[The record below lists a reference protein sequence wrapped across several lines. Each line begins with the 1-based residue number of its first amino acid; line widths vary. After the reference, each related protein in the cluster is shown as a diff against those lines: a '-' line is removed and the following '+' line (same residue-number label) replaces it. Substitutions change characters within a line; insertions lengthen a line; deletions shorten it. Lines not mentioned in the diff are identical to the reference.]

1 MRVGRDAG
9 NYRLENLV
17 FRRDSPAAD
26 EESAVV
32 AGAHAGVAA
41 LKNKVKSGM
50 LALAKAEKEMLHH
63 DVSSGGYAAIVGAG
77 RVTFLNCTF
86 TGPCGG
92 ILVTGDGAESLI
104 FGCRFSG
111 APAGMAAV
119 HIEERARARVRRCI
133 FDKCLG
139 MGVQVV
145 KSECTVDDNAFTEM
159 FNYSVQ
165 YALNSAGTVRGNT
178 FVCGRKANVAVSG
191 MYERYYLS
199 LSLSLSLSQTHT
211 HKHTQG
217 ALRRSSSAT
226 LSRKATPPACSYST
240 AGSRALRRMSFP
252 SACWRRSKFV
262 TKALTP
268 WSSCACSRVA
278 CGAENACVPG
288 VCARCQVRLGFQDAG
303 HASRCC
309 WRASNADT

>member
-199 LSLSLSLSQTHT
+199 LSLSLSNTHAQTHT
-211 HKHTQG
+211 G
-217 ALRRSSSAT
+217 SSTPLIERNTVKKSYAT
-226 LSRKATPPACSYST
+226 GMFVFDSGEPSIEANEFSECMLAAIEVRDEGSDPMVLMRMLSCRVRCRECVCAWC
-240 AGSRALRRMSFP
+240 LCQMP
-252 SACWRRSKFV
+252 SA
-262 TKALTP
+262 A
-268 WSSCACSRVA
+268 
-278 CGAENACVPG
+278 G
-288 VCARCQVRLGFQDAG
+288 VSGCRTRE
-303 HASRCC
+303 
-309 WRASNADT
+309 